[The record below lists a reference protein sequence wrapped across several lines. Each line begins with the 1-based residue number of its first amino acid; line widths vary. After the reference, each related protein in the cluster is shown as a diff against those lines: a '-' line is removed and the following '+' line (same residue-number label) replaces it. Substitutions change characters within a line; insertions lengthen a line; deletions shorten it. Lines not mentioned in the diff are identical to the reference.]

1 MHAAQDHLP
10 IMENIQ
16 FKKLGAKITG
26 LTIGFSVIPLL
37 LLGVTIYYQFS
48 GTYTTKITESLSTL
62 VTNKANALD
71 LFLNERVAQLR
82 IIAETQSY
90 AAVSQTDHLESILR
104 TIRQGSESFIDLG
117 VIDGQGNHVA
127 YCGPYNLQGVNY
139 KNEKWFHEVLA
150 RGVYVSDVFLGF
162 RKFPHFI
169 IAVLRREGETNWIL
183 RATIDSGVFES
194 LVRSIQQGTRGD
206 AYLVNADMQFQTTP
220 RFGQTSSLKTVLGTP
235 SRFSG
240 PRIIQ
245 PSSHTGNDLFGLQWL
260 ERKDWLLIVRED
272 PKEEL
277 TPLFRTQHYVIATGI
292 LGILIIFTG
301 TLLLSRLMIRQLMR
315 AEEEKAMLDESLMQ
329 SSKMAALGKMAAG
342 VAHEVNNPLAVI
354 KEKAGWIHDLLDE
367 EDVRKSENFQEF
379 KDAVDKIEI
388 HVERAKKVV
397 HRLLGFARRMEPL
410 RESVDI
416 NAVIEQTLSFLENE
430 AKYRNISITSQMQ
443 QNLPRI
449 LSDTSQLQQVF
460 LNILNNAIDAIGKG
474 GDISITTQADLRK
487 KEIRVSIHDSGPG
500 IPKEIEKKIFDPFFT
515 TKNVGKGTGL
525 GLAIS
530 YSIIEKLGGTLRLE
544 NENGKGA
551 SFIITLPLTVQEG

>member
-1 MHAAQDHLP
+1 
-10 IMENIQ
+10 MENTQ
-16 FKKLGAKITG
+16 FRKLGAKITG
-26 LTIGFSVIPLL
+26 LTMGFSVIPLL

-48 GTYTTKITESLSTL
+48 VTYTAKITESLSTL
-62 VTNKANALD
+62 VTNKARALD
-71 LFLNERVAQLR
+71 LFLDERIAQLK
-82 IIAETQSY
+82 IIAGTQSY
-90 AAVSQTDHLESILR
+90 ANISQPAHLESILR
-104 TIRQGSESFIDLG
+104 IIRQGSESFIDLG
-117 VIDGQGNHVA
+117 VIDRQGNHVA

-139 KNEKWFHEVLA
+139 KDEKWFHQVLA
-150 RGVYVSDVFLGF
+150 KGVYVSDVFMGF

-169 IAVLRREGETNWIL
+169 IAVMRREGETSWIL

-194 LVRSIQQGTRGD
+194 LVRSIQQGTHGD
-206 AYLVNADMQFQTTP
+206 AYLVNAAMQFQTTP
-220 RFGQTSSLKTVLGTP
+220 RFGETPSLKNVLGIP

-240 PRIIQ
+240 PRIIEK
-245 PSSHTGNDLFGLQWL
+245 SSHSQEILFGLQWL
-260 ERKDWLLIVRED
+260 QRKDWLLIVRED

-277 TPLFRTQHYVIATGI
+277 TPLLRTQHYVIATGI
-292 LGILIIFTG
+292 VGMFIILVG
-301 TLLLSRLMIRQLMR
+301 TLILTRLMIRQLMR
-315 AEEEKAMLDESLMQ
+315 AEQEKAMLDESLMQ

-367 EDVRKSENFQEF
+367 EDVKASENFQEF
-379 KDAVDKIEI
+379 QDSVDKIEI
-388 HVERAKKVV
+388 HVDRAKKVV

-410 RESVDI
+410 RENVDV
-416 NAVIEQTLSFLENE
+416 NAVLEQTLSFLENE
-430 AKYRNISITSQMQ
+430 AKYRNISITTRMQ

-474 GDISITTQADLRK
+474 GDITISTQADLRK
-487 KEIRVSIHDSGPG
+487 KEIQVAIQDSGPG
-500 IPKEIEKKIFDPFFT
+500 IPREIEKKIFDPFFT

-544 NENGKGA
+544 HAPDKGA
-551 SFIITLPLTVQEG
+551 SFIITLPLTALEG

>member
-1 MHAAQDHLP
+1 M
-10 IMENIQ
+10 
-16 FKKLGAKITG
+16 
-26 LTIGFSVIPLL
+26 
-37 LLGVTIYYQFS
+37 
-48 GTYTTKITESLSTL
+48 
-62 VTNKANALD
+62 
-71 LFLNERVAQLR
+71 
-82 IIAETQSY
+82 
-90 AAVSQTDHLESILR
+90 
-104 TIRQGSESFIDLG
+104 
-117 VIDGQGNHVA
+117 
-127 YCGPYNLQGVNY
+127 
-139 KNEKWFHEVLA
+139 
-150 RGVYVSDVFLGF
+150 
-162 RKFPHFI
+162 
-169 IAVLRREGETNWIL
+169 
-183 RATIDSGVFES
+183 
-194 LVRSIQQGTRGD
+194 
-206 AYLVNADMQFQTTP
+206 
-220 RFGQTSSLKTVLGTP
+220 
-235 SRFSG
+235 
-240 PRIIQ
+240 
-245 PSSHTGNDLFGLQWL
+245 
-260 ERKDWLLIVRED
+260 
-272 PKEEL
+272 
-277 TPLFRTQHYVIATGI
+277 
-292 LGILIIFTG
+292 GILIIFTG

-315 AEEEKAMLDESLMQ
+315 ADEEKAMLDESLMQ

-410 RESVDI
+410 RESVDV

>member
-1 MHAAQDHLP
+1 
-10 IMENIQ
+10 MENTQ
-16 FKKLGAKITG
+16 FRKLGAKITG
-26 LTIGFSVIPLL
+26 LTMGFSVIPLL

-48 GTYTTKITESLSTL
+48 VTYTAKITESLSTL
-62 VTNKANALD
+62 VTNKARALD
-71 LFLNERVAQLR
+71 LFLDERIAQLK
-82 IIAETQSY
+82 IIAGTQSY
-90 AAVSQTDHLESILR
+90 ANISQPAHLESILR
-104 TIRQGSESFIDLG
+104 IIRQGSESFIDLG
-117 VIDGQGNHVA
+117 VIDRQGNHVA

-139 KNEKWFHEVLA
+139 KDEKWFHQVLA
-150 RGVYVSDVFLGF
+150 KGVYVSDVFMGF

-169 IAVLRREGETNWIL
+169 IAVMRREGETSWIL

-194 LVRSIQQGTRGD
+194 LVRSIQQGTHGD
-206 AYLVNADMQFQTTP
+206 AYLVNAAMQFQTTP
-220 RFGQTSSLKTVLGTP
+220 RFGETPSLKNVLGIP

-240 PRIIQ
+240 PRIIEK
-245 PSSHTGNDLFGLQWL
+245 SSHSQEVLFGLQWL
-260 ERKDWLLIVRED
+260 QRKDWLLIVRED

-277 TPLFRTQHYVIATGI
+277 TPLLRTQHYVIATGI
-292 LGILIIFTG
+292 VGMFIILVG
-301 TLLLSRLMIRQLMR
+301 TLILTRLMIRQLMR
-315 AEEEKAMLDESLMQ
+315 AEQEKAMLDESLMQ

-367 EDVRKSENFQEF
+367 EDVKASENFQEF
-379 KDAVDKIEI
+379 QDSVDKIEI
-388 HVERAKKVV
+388 HVDRAKKVV

-410 RESVDI
+410 RENVDV
-416 NAVIEQTLSFLENE
+416 NAVLEQTLSFLENE
-430 AKYRNISITSQMQ
+430 AKYRNISITTRMQ

-474 GDISITTQADLRK
+474 GDITISTQADLRK
-487 KEIRVSIHDSGPG
+487 KEIQVAIQDSGPG
-500 IPKEIEKKIFDPFFT
+500 IPREIEKKIFDPFFT

-544 NENGKGA
+544 HAPDKGA
-551 SFIITLPLTVQEG
+551 SFIITLPLTALEG